1 MCTDAPKFSSVATQS
16 ASSLLTG
23 CPAAC
28 SQPNAE
34 EILRAQRLH
43 RQPAQG
49 EDAAGGALRRCGAA
63 RCARGKVPSTT
74 PACSEHCDRVW
85 LLLVQQTSLVTVTGG
100 LHQGA
105 SMIHREA
112 SHFPARGNL
121 QQGRE
126 RACQSHMQLV
136 APGEKGIPS
145 PPGKSRLLQGT
156 EVGAGE
162 ESLRNVRG
170 FQWGVIGICCPRP
183 CWGDGGWYPKYNR
196 YLHQG
201 EIPI

>member
-1 MCTDAPKFSSVATQS
+1 
-16 ASSLLTG
+16 
-23 CPAAC
+23 
-28 SQPNAE
+28 
-34 EILRAQRLH
+34 
-43 RQPAQG
+43 
-49 EDAAGGALRRCGAA
+49 
-63 RCARGKVPSTT
+63 
-74 PACSEHCDRVW
+74 
-85 LLLVQQTSLVTVTGG
+85 
-100 LHQGA
+100 
-105 SMIHREA
+105 MIHREA

-183 CWGDGGWYPKYNR
+183 CWGDGGWYPKYNK
-196 YLHQG
+196 YLNIYTRVRSPYESSASTG
-201 EIPI
+201 KIYRRRVEEWANFLYSENIP

>member
-1 MCTDAPKFSSVATQS
+1 
-16 ASSLLTG
+16 
-23 CPAAC
+23 
-28 SQPNAE
+28 
-34 EILRAQRLH
+34 
-43 RQPAQG
+43 
-49 EDAAGGALRRCGAA
+49 
-63 RCARGKVPSTT
+63 
-74 PACSEHCDRVW
+74 
-85 LLLVQQTSLVTVTGG
+85 
-100 LHQGA
+100 
-105 SMIHREA
+105 MIHREA

-170 FQWGVIGICCPRP
+170 FQWRYRDLLSQAMLGR
-183 CWGDGGWYPKYNR
+183 WG
-196 YLHQG
+196 LVS
-201 EIPI
+201 